1 MVIAVNTKFRNP
13 RYTWF
18 AGVLCWPAGHSFAD
32 GIVVP
37 AGDGRNDGPARSAVE
52 AIGSVAL
59 DVERDR
65 VEGQLGVVALANE
78 HSERPIALAPVTHW
92 RGKPPTQEIESAFE
106 FVPVAATVV
115 VVLSQRLLDKVGTD
129 SAREQPPPDPVASP
143 CLELALVLDEQ
154 SSEPRVVKV
163 ALLDQGRDRALD
175 VVWNNVC
182 PPEMRA
188 QLRLRAI
195 APVQVAVGSVKGL
208 IEAI

>member
-1 MVIAVNTKFRNP
+1 M
-13 RYTWF
+13 
-18 AGVLCWPAGHSFAD
+18 
-32 GIVVP
+32 
-37 AGDGRNDGPARSAVE
+37 
-52 AIGSVAL
+52 
-59 DVERDR
+59 ERDR

-78 HSERPIALAPVTHW
+78 HSERPIALAPDTHW

-208 IEAI
+208 IKAI